1 MHFEL
6 QQNIFS
12 LIYLLSCTF
21 SALDFL
27 FPDGNVCSDKFVLLY
42 PVGSLMSSVMD
53 STDVK
58 LYLCKTKCRVKA
70 TTNFACIPGL
80 RWCIYFFN
88 IVSMSFLSC
97 FPEFFHI
104 LAFLFLLPW
113 DQDLAETPFS
123 RFCISWCLSTALF
136 SLLSVCQHL
145 LTHGK
150 GWSMVKWSCCY

>member
-6 QQNIFS
+6 QQHIFS

-42 PVGSLMSSVMD
+42 PVGSLMSSMMD

-70 TTNFACIPGL
+70 TTNFAPIPGL

-104 LAFLFLLPW
+104 PAFLFLLSW
-113 DQDLAETPFS
+113 HQDLAETPFS
-123 RFCISWCLSTALF
+123 WFCISWCLSAALF
-136 SLLSVCQHL
+136 SLLSVCRHL

-150 GWSMVKWSCCY
+150 GWSMVKWSCCN